1 MHIFFFFSPWL
12 LVIWA
17 MPHEHFKTPCQW
29 LLEPRLGLMI
39 CRKTHWAQH
48 TVEGTA
54 VIYDNERLL
63 GKSAKGKVHGARS
76 RGKQAQS
83 SKSPVPV
90 ELHRM
95 YFFIPS
101 AVIITCVR
109 YHLPGKLITDS
120 MAKVYTGAS
129 SEAPSACYLLKCQAP
144 RRKAGAQHKIY
155 CLYNIAGA
163 Q

>member
-12 LVIWA
+12 LVTWA

-54 VIYDNERLL
+54 MIYDHERLL

-90 ELHRM
+90 ELRRM

-101 AVIITCVR
+101 AVSYYTCEVSSTR
-109 YHLPGKLITDS
+109 EAHYKLHGQGLYWGQLRGTLCLLLTKVPGSQKKSRDL
-120 MAKVYTGAS
+120 A
-129 SEAPSACYLLKCQAP
+129 
-144 RRKAGAQHKIY
+144 
-155 CLYNIAGA
+155 
-163 Q
+163 